1 MPRDTEDEA
10 RARDARYRRT
20 SGEHVARYLATGGVE
35 GYDDNSNGAPTL
47 LLFTTGHRTGNEV
60 ISPLYY
66 AENPE
71 RPGSYVIIA
80 SYAGSDTHPKWYL
93 NLAAQPR
100 VDVQIRADRFA
111 ATARTADTEE
121 KARLWPLLADRF
133 SFYNGYVEATD
144 RDIPLVVL
152 ERDPA

>member
-1 MPRDTEDEA
+1 MPQDTPEIAQRRDES
-10 RARDARYRRT
+10 YRRS
-20 SGEHVARYLATGGVE
+20 SGEHVARYLATDGVE
-35 GYDDNSNGAPTL
+35 GYDDNSTGAPTL

-71 RPGSYVIIA
+71 RPDEYVIIA

-93 NLAAQPR
+93 NLEARPR
-100 VDVQIRADRFA
+100 VHVQIRADRFA
-111 ATARTADTEE
+111 ATARTADAAE
-121 KARLWPLLADRF
+121 KTRLWPLLADRF
-133 SFYNGYVEATD
+133 SFYNGYLKATY

-152 ERDPA
+152 ERVAG